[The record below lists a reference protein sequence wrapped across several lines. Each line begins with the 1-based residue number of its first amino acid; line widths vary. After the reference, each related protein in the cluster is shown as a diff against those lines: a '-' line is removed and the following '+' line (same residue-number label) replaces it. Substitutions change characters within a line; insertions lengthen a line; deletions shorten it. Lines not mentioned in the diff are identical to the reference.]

1 MLYIMSLSM
10 AYALRKNEK
19 QSIKETRDF
28 SEEIRHRNMRT
39 GRILIF
45 VTDAY
50 LFLQFK
56 SRLYRCYK

>member
-1 MLYIMSLSM
+1 M